1 MQAMGGSKQ
10 GRMKNDKLDRRKSK
24 SFKSKRSETENSNES
39 AKNAENIIFEE
50 TDSRSHSEDEKQLRE
65 ELKAA
70 NKKIVEIEVKMKKKL
85 DQVKE

>member
-50 TDSRSHSEDEKQLRE
+50 TDSRSHSEDEK
-65 ELKAA
+65 
-70 NKKIVEIEVKMKKKL
+70 
-85 DQVKE
+85 